1 MQLSL
6 LRQRQPTSREGG
18 GEGPE
23 PNTGLERK

>member
-6 LRQRQPTSREGG
+6 LRQRQPTPREGG

-23 PNTGLERK
+23 PNTGLEGQ